1 MGFADVSIT
10 ELAVD
15 YKVSPE
21 EILRLCTKLGISY
34 RSTATRLPLE
44 DVKAVILA
52 LTTPLDNF
60 HDSSLGDRTPD

>member
-1 MGFADVSIT
+1 MGFADLSIT
-10 ELAVD
+10 ELAAD

-34 RSTATRLPLE
+34 QSPATRLPLE

-52 LTTPLDNF
+52 LTVPLDDPS
-60 HDSSLGDRTPD
+60 DSTDKLTP